1 MMTDPMKTT
10 VSEESP
16 TKVRLTIEAGPEDL
30 TTAVEHAFKALAKET
45 KIPGFRPGKAP
56 RAILEARLDKET
68 IREAIIKEAVPHLY
82 VDAVNEQGFKP
93 ITNPEID
100 VKEFDET
107 TGITF
112 DALFEVKPKIE
123 LPTIDGIVVRR
134 PSADATDEEVSEQLK
149 RLVERFATLE
159 PVTRNGRRGDFALI
173 DIRGYWNDEEIES
186 ATATDMLYEIGSG
199 GIVPELDQEIDGRRA
214 GEILKFNAVLP
225 PHFGETWGGRE
236 VSFQA
241 LVKEIRQKVLPSLDD
256 DFAKTASEFDTLDE
270 LRADLRDKIAKI
282 KAAAADAEVKNRA
295 LEQILDTTALVP
307 PDAMV
312 EEELAYR
319 LRRFM
324 DGLRGAGVTLDQY
337 IEQTGAAE
345 EQIESDMRREAERSI
360 AAQLILDEIGRA
372 NDIQVTDEELE
383 EELARHTAESG
394 KTAADL
400 RKQLASTGRLGV
412 LAGDIIRRK
421 ALDLIVEK
429 ADIKDE
435 DASG

>member
-1 MMTDPMKTT
+1 MKTT

-16 TKVRLTIEAGPEDL
+16 TKVRLTIEAGPDDMK
-30 TTAVEHAFKALAKET
+30 TAVEHAYKALAKET

-56 RAILEARLDKET
+56 RAILEARLGRDT

-82 VDAVNEQGFKP
+82 VDAVNEGGFSP

-100 VKEFDET
+100 VKDFDEA

-112 DALFEVKPKIE
+112 DALFEVRPRIE
-123 LPTIDGIVVRR
+123 LPPLEGMIVQR
-134 PSADATDEEVSEQLK
+134 PTAAATDAEVEEQLR

-159 PVTRNGRRGDFALI
+159 TVPRNGRRGDYAII
-173 DIRGYWNDEEIES
+173 DIRGYWNEEEISS

-199 GIVPELDQEIDGRRA
+199 GIVPELDSEIEGRRS

-225 PHFGETWGGRE
+225 PQFGEAWGGRE
-236 VSFQA
+236 VSFQV

-270 LRADLRDKIAKI
+270 LRADLRDKISKI
-282 KAAAADAEVKNRA
+282 KAAASDAEVKNRA
-295 LEQILDTTALVP
+295 LEQIVEQTALLP
-307 PDAMV
+307 PEAMV
-312 EEELAYR
+312 SDELAYR

-324 DGLRGAGVTLDQY
+324 EGLQSAGVTLDQY
-337 IEQTGAAE
+337 MQQTEATE
-345 EQIESDMRREAERSI
+345 EQIESDMRRQAERSI
-360 AAQLILDEIGRA
+360 AAQLVLDEIGRA
-372 NDIQVTDEELE
+372 NEITVSDEDIES
-383 EELARHTAESG
+383 ELAKHTAETG
-394 KTAADL
+394 KTPADL
-400 RKQLASTGRLGV
+400 RKQLASSGRLGV

-429 ADIKDE
+429 ADIRDE